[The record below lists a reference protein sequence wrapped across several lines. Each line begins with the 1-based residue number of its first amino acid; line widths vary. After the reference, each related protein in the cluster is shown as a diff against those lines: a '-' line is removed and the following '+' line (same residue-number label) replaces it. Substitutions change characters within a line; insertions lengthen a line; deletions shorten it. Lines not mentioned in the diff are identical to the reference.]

1 MGLFLIE
8 RYERSMKDILPQNFY
23 RLMEKLFQKDR
34 PTMEIK
40 ILLRAFA
47 LGLSQILLV
56 CATAFTC
63 SMLPGFAD
71 FNAKNNKK
79 NLHDCNE

>member
-8 RYERSMKDILPQNFY
+8 RYERSMEDILPQNFY

-56 CATAFTC
+56 CATAFTAWG
-63 SMLPGFAD
+63 LNYVVGVLGALWPV
-71 FNAKNNKK
+71 
-79 NLHDCNE
+79 